1 MSSLY
6 PTKVKFVL
14 LIVHAKWWR
23 REPVSGTSKGHRRVG
38 DRLPKIIVNFLIGA
52 LIRDDKK
59 ETKLGP
65 QKDIA
70 GETFLRPERLFHK
83 EDYPMQVIL
92 MRE

>member
-1 MSSLY
+1 VEREENQSAE
-6 PTKVKFVL
+6 PRKV
-14 LIVHAKWWR
+14 IRAR
-23 REPVSGTSKGHRRVG
+23 RPPSENHSE
-38 DRLPKIIVNFLIGA
+38 FLIGA
-52 LIRDDKK
+52 LIREDKK

-92 MRE
+92 MREHE